1 MQSAPGFGSRAW
13 RGEFLLRK
21 VLAERRG
28 RNDQRSPEHA
38 PAQVIRSADS
48 RKRHPAFKR
57 DPRCTLLSRTRALA
71 QSDDRHPRRPV
82 RRLSRSVG
90 KARGLERARQARGS
104 PGVRRI
110 VEGRIFDEVLLALR
124 QPSQAE
130 IVDKAGEATKN
141 MLLLL
146 NDG

>member
-1 MQSAPGFGSRAW
+1 M
-13 RGEFLLRK
+13 
-21 VLAERRG
+21 
-28 RNDQRSPEHA
+28 
-38 PAQVIRSADS
+38 
-48 RKRHPAFKR
+48 
-57 DPRCTLLSRTRALA
+57 
-71 QSDDRHPRRPV
+71 
-82 RRLSRSVG
+82 G

-146 NDG
+146 NDGRF